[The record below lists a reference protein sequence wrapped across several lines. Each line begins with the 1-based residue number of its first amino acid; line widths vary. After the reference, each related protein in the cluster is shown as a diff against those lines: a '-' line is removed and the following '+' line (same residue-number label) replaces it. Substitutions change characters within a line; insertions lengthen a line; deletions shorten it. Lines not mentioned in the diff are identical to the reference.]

1 MEASKGSRRY
11 GRAKGRYERPAL
23 IESSTRF
30 GNATTADAVGDL
42 RIAGNRRDGRTNEEE
57 A

>member
-1 MEASKGSRRY
+1 MAFRDEEPTDRKEG
-11 GRAKGRYERPAL
+11 K
-23 IESSTRF
+23 F

-42 RIAGNRRDGRTNEEE
+42 RIAGNRRDGRTVEEE

>member
-1 MEASKGSRRY
+1 MAVRDEERTSR
-11 GRAKGRYERPAL
+11 KGRK
-23 IESSTRF
+23 F